1 MRTRYKIGLLT
12 IVIAIMQFPTM
23 GASASTAEFLGR
35 VGGLVVGSLIFAIV
49 LVYAVV
55 VGLTVT
61 KRILQG
67 PQTDTKK

>member
-35 VGGLVVGSLIFAIV
+35 VAGLLFGSGVV
-49 LVYAVV
+49 AVV
-55 VGLTVT
+55 IFYISASAS
-61 KRILQG
+61 RAF
-67 PQTDTKK
+67 KKIKSWST